1 MARKKKNHVDYFP
14 HDTHQSK
21 AVRTISKTY
30 GNDGYAF
37 YYKLRE
43 LLGRTEN
50 YNYDLS
56 KSIDWLD
63 FIGEMDVEEQ
73 RAQEL
78 IEFLVTIGELDKEL
92 WEQESRLWSNSLIED
107 ISDVYD
113 KRVAEIPHKYSF
125 RDGNTHSRSGNH
137 SLGDGSTQ
145 SEVKETKLKK
155 NKVVGENDNA
165 HTTVDLKPL
174 IEEFPTIKVEEL
186 YTKFILHLQK
196 NGIEYDDVVAMTAAF
211 KLWIIRAIEKGWDLR
226 APESN
231 MGIETG
237 DTLATV
243 YCPYCDA
250 KREVNRG
257 KEAREAFCQCGNQ
270 MFYKNEYLHEKGR
283 SRTISKKKLPEIE
296 QVPF

>member
-73 RAQEL
+73 QAKKL

-113 KRVAEIPHKYSF
+113 KRVAEIPDKYSF

-145 SEVKETKLKK
+145 SRVKEKK
-155 NKVVGENDNA
+155 VNKSKVVGENNNA
-165 HTTVDLKPL
+165 HTTVDLIAFADKYKTIDIPL
-174 IEEFPTIKVEEL
+174 SYQKFNLNQQSKNRKSVNEAADFERWVLRDIE
-186 YTKFILHLQK
+186 
-196 NGIEYDDVVAMTAAF
+196 NG
-211 KLWIIRAIEKGWDLR
+211 WNLR

-257 KEAREAFCQCGNQ
+257 KEAREAFCQCGNT

-283 SRTISKKKLPEIE
+283 IRTISKKKLPEIE

>member
-73 RAQEL
+73 QAKKL

-125 RDGNTHSRSGNH
+125 RGGNTHSRSGNH

-145 SEVKETKLKK
+145 SRVKEKK
-155 NKVVGENDNA
+155 VNKSKVVGENNNA
-165 HTTVDLKPL
+165 HTTVDLIAFADKYKTIDIPL
-174 IEEFPTIKVEEL
+174 SYK
-186 YTKFILHLQK
+186 KFNLNQLSKNRKSVNEAADFERWVLH
-196 NGIEYDDVVAMTAAF
+196 GIEN
-211 KLWIIRAIEKGWDLR
+211 GWNLR

-257 KEAREAFCQCGNQ
+257 KEAREAFCQCGNT

-283 SRTISKKKLPEIE
+283 IRTISKKKLPEIE

>member
-1 MARKKKNHVDYFP
+1 MARKTKQHVDYFP

-43 LLGRTEN
+43 LLGRTDN

-56 KSIDWLD
+56 QRIDWFD
-63 FIGEMDVEEQ
+63 FLGEMDVEEQ
-73 RAQEL
+73 QAQEL

-107 ISDVYD
+107 ISVVYD
-113 KRVAEIPHKYSF
+113 KRVAEIPDKYSF

-155 NKVVGENDNA
+155 NKVVGENNNA
-165 HTTVDLKPL
+165 HTTVDLKAL
-174 IEEFPTIKVEEL
+174 AEAEQYKTIIIPRSYKIFKL
-186 YTKFILHLQK
+186 NQQK
-196 NGIEYDDVVAMTAAF
+196 NGTKYIDVAAETAAF
-211 KLWIIRAIEKGWDLR
+211 EMGLMNDLKYGRNSR
-226 APESN
+226 APELNKKVTLYCRKEHESVE
-231 MGIETG
+231 ILRSKEYKAVFC
-237 DTLATV
+237 DT
-243 YCPYCDA
+243 
-250 KREVNRG
+250 
-257 KEAREAFCQCGNQ
+257 CGSQ
-270 MFYKNEYLHEKGR
+270 MLHKNDYLHEKGR
-283 SRTISKKKLPEIE
+283 SRTIGKEKLPEIE

>member
-1 MARKKKNHVDYFP
+1 MARKQKNYVDYFP

-63 FIGEMDVEEQ
+63 FIGEMDVEEK

-145 SEVKETKLKK
+145 SRVKETKVNK
-155 NKVVGENDNA
+155 NKVVGENNNA
-165 HTTVDLKPL
+165 HTTVDLIAFAEKYKKVDIPL
-174 IEEFPTIKVEEL
+174 SYK
-186 YTKFILHLQK
+186 KFNLNQQSKNRKSDNEAADFEMWVLH
-196 NGIEYDDVVAMTAAF
+196 GIEN
-211 KLWIIRAIEKGWDLR
+211 GWNLR
-226 APESN
+226 APELNKKVTLYCQKEHESVEILRSKEYK
-231 MGIETG
+231 GVFC
-237 DTLATV
+237 DT
-243 YCPYCDA
+243 
-250 KREVNRG
+250 
-257 KEAREAFCQCGNQ
+257 CGSQ
-270 MFYKNEYLHEKGR
+270 MLHKNDYLQEKGW
-283 SRTISKKKLPEIE
+283 SRTIGKEKLPEIE

>member
-1 MARKKKNHVDYFP
+1 MARKQKNYVDYFP

-21 AVRTISKTY
+21 AVRIISKKY

-43 LLGRTEN
+43 LLGRTDN

-56 KSIDWLD
+56 EQIDWFD
-63 FIGEMDVEEQ
+63 FLGEMAIKEEQ
-73 RAQEL
+73 AKEL

-92 WEQESRLWSNSLIED
+92 WEQDKRLWSNSLIED
-107 ISDVYD
+107 ISDVYN
-113 KRVAEIPHKYSF
+113 KRKAKIPHKYSF
-125 RDGNTHSRSGNH
+125 RDGNTDSRSGNP

-145 SEVKETKLKK
+145 SKVKEKK
-155 NKVVGENDNA
+155 VNKSKVVSESA
-165 HTTVDLKPL
+165 PTTVDLKPL

-186 YTKFILHLQK
+186 YIKFELTQQK

-211 KLWIIRAIEKGWDLR
+211 KLWIMRAVENEWDKR

-243 YCPYCDA
+243 YCPNCDA

-257 KEAREAFCQCGNQ
+257 NEAREAFCQCSSQ
-270 MFYKNEYLHEKGR
+270 MLSKNEYLHEK
-283 SRTISKKKLPEIE
+283 KLIANDNVITEDL
-296 QVPF
+296 PF

>member
-1 MARKKKNHVDYFP
+1 MKEGFKMSRKKKNHVDYFP

-21 AVRTISKTY
+21 SVRIISKKY

-73 RAQEL
+73 QAKKL

-113 KRVAEIPHKYSF
+113 KRVAEIPDKYSL

-145 SEVKETKLKK
+145 SRVKESKEEKTKVDESGGTQTGIDLDGLKDKYK
-155 NKVVGENDNA
+155 NVDIEKSYQKFRLHQKSSNRKYADEN
-165 HTTVDLKPL
+165 
-174 IEEFPTIKVEEL
+174 
-186 YTKFILHLQK
+186 
-196 NGIEYDDVVAMTAAF
+196 AAF
-211 KLWIIRAIEKGWDLR
+211 EYWVLNDIE
-226 APESN
+226 N
-231 MGIETG
+231 
-237 DTLATV
+237 
-243 YCPYCDA
+243 
-250 KREVNRG
+250 
-257 KEAREAFCQCGNQ
+257 
-270 MFYKNEYLHEKGR
+270 GR
-283 SRTISKKKLPEIE
+283 HPKKLTDEEWEKKRIARRALIGR
-296 QVPF
+296 

>member
-73 RAQEL
+73 QAKKL

-125 RDGNTHSRSGNH
+125 RGGNTHSRSGNH

-145 SEVKETKLKK
+145 SRVKESKLKESR
-155 NKVVGENDNA
+155 VVSESA
-165 HTTVDLKPL
+165 HTTVDLIAFADKYKTIDIPL
-174 IEEFPTIKVEEL
+174 SYK
-186 YTKFILHLQK
+186 KFNLNQLSKNRKSVNEAADFEMWVLH
-196 NGIEYDDVVAMTAAF
+196 GIEN
-211 KLWIIRAIEKGWDLR
+211 GWNLR

-257 KEAREAFCQCGNQ
+257 KEAREAFCQCGNT

-283 SRTISKKKLPEIE
+283 IRTISKKKLPEIE

>member
-92 WEQESRLWSNSLIED
+92 WNEEKRLWSNSLIED

-145 SEVKETKLKK
+145 SRVKESKV
-155 NKVVGENDNA
+155 NKSRVVENGKA
-165 HTTVDLKPL
+165 HTTLDLNPFL
-174 IEEFPTIKVEEL
+174 IKYPRNDVE
-186 YTKFILHLQK
+186 
-196 NGIEYDDVVAMTAAF
+196 
-211 KLWIIRAIEKGWDLR
+211 
-226 APESN
+226 
-231 MGIETG
+231 
-237 DTLATV
+237 
-243 YCPYCDA
+243 
-250 KREVNRG
+250 
-257 KEAREAFCQCGNQ
+257 
-270 MFYKNEYLHEKGR
+270 
-283 SRTISKKKLPEIE
+283 
-296 QVPF
+296 

>member
-43 LLGRTEN
+43 LLGRTDN

-56 KSIDWLD
+56 EQIDWFD
-63 FIGEMDVEEQ
+63 FLSEMDVEENQ
-73 RAQEL
+73 AKQL

-92 WEQESRLWSNSLIED
+92 WEQDKRLWSNSLIDD

-125 RDGNTHSRSGNH
+125 RDGNTDSRSGNP

-145 SEVKETKLKK
+145 SRVKEKK
-155 NKVVGENDNA
+155 VNKSKVVVGETRET
-165 HTTVDLKPL
+165 HTTIDLKAFADKYKTIDIPL
-174 IEEFPTIKVEEL
+174 SYKKFNLNQQSKGVKSNNVKADFEKWILRDIENEWNLKP
-186 YTKFILHLQK
+186 
-196 NGIEYDDVVAMTAAF
+196 
-211 KLWIIRAIEKGWDLR
+211 
-226 APESN
+226 PEIN
-231 MGIETG
+231 KM
-237 DTLATV
+237 V
-243 YCPYCDA
+243 KRYCPNMHGSV
-250 KREVNRG
+250 EVPTNELHKG
-257 KEAREAFCQCGNQ
+257 VFCEKCKEQ
-270 MFYKNEYLHEKGR
+270 MVHESELVKTN
-283 SRTISKKKLPEIE
+283 SI
-296 QVPF
+296 PF

>member
-73 RAQEL
+73 QAKKL

-125 RDGNTHSRSGNH
+125 RGGNTHSRSGNH

-145 SEVKETKLKK
+145 SRVKESKLKESR
-155 NKVVGENDNA
+155 VVSESA
-165 HTTVDLKPL
+165 HTTVDLKAFAEKYKTVVIPQSYERFNL
-174 IEEFPTIKVEEL
+174 NQQSKNRKSVNEAADFERWVLHDIE
-186 YTKFILHLQK
+186 
-196 NGIEYDDVVAMTAAF
+196 NG
-211 KLWIIRAIEKGWDLR
+211 WNLR

-257 KEAREAFCQCGNQ
+257 KEAREAFCQCGNT

-283 SRTISKKKLPEIE
+283 IRTISKKKLPEIE

>member
-1 MARKKKNHVDYFP
+1 MARKQKNYVDYFP

-21 AVRTISKTY
+21 AVRIISKKY

-43 LLGRTEN
+43 LLGRTDN

-56 KSIDWLD
+56 EQIDWFD
-63 FIGEMDVEEQ
+63 FLGEMAIKEEQ
-73 RAQEL
+73 AKEL

-92 WEQESRLWSNSLIED
+92 WEQDKRLWSNSLIED
-107 ISDVYD
+107 ISDVYN
-113 KRVAEIPHKYSF
+113 KRKAKIPHKYSF
-125 RDGNTHSRSGNH
+125 RDGNTDSRSGNP

-145 SEVKETKLKK
+145 SKVKEKK
-155 NKVVGENDNA
+155 VNKSKVVSESA
-165 HTTVDLKPL
+165 PTTVDLKAFADKYKTIDIPL
-174 IEEFPTIKVEEL
+174 SYKKFNLNQQSKGVKSNNEAAGFEMWVLRDIENEW
-186 YTKFILHLQK
+186 
-196 NGIEYDDVVAMTAAF
+196 N
-211 KLWIIRAIEKGWDLR
+211 LR

-243 YCPYCDA
+243 YCPNCDA

-257 KEAREAFCQCGNQ
+257 NEAREAFCQCGHQ
-270 MFYKNEYLHEKGR
+270 MYYKNEYLHEKELI
-283 SRTISKKKLPEIE
+283 TKDNVIKEDLP
-296 QVPF
+296 F

>member
-1 MARKKKNHVDYFP
+1 MARKQKNYVDYFP

-73 RAQEL
+73 QAQEL

-92 WEQESRLWSNSLIED
+92 WNEEKRLWSNSLIED

-113 KRVAEIPHKYSF
+113 KRVAEIPDKYSF

-145 SEVKETKLKK
+145 SRVKEKK
-155 NKVVGENDNA
+155 VNKSKVVGENDNA
-165 HTTVDLKPL
+165 HATVDLIALAEKYPTVDIQL
-174 IEEFPTIKVEEL
+174 SYDKFTLNQLSKNRKGVNEAADFEMWVLRDIE
-186 YTKFILHLQK
+186 
-196 NGIEYDDVVAMTAAF
+196 NG
-211 KLWIIRAIEKGWDLR
+211 WNLR
-226 APESN
+226 APELNKKVTLYCRKEHESVE
-231 MGIETG
+231 ILRSKEYKAVFCET
-237 DTLATV
+237 
-243 YCPYCDA
+243 
-250 KREVNRG
+250 
-257 KEAREAFCQCGNQ
+257 CGNQ
-270 MFYKNEYLHEKGR
+270 MLHKNDYLQEKGR
-283 SRTISKKKLPEIE
+283 SRTIGKEKLPEIE

>member
-63 FIGEMDVEEQ
+63 FIGEMDVEEK

-113 KRVAEIPHKYSF
+113 KRVAEIPDKYSF

-145 SEVKETKLKK
+145 SRVKEKK
-155 NKVVGENDNA
+155 VNKSKVVGENNNA
-165 HTTVDLKPL
+165 HTTVDLIAFAEKYPTVDIQL
-174 IEEFPTIKVEEL
+174 SYDKFTLNQLSKNRKSVNEAADFEMWVLRDIE
-186 YTKFILHLQK
+186 
-196 NGIEYDDVVAMTAAF
+196 NG
-211 KLWIIRAIEKGWDLR
+211 WNLR
-226 APESN
+226 APELNKKVTLYCSKEHESVE
-231 MGIETG
+231 ILRSKEYKAVFC
-237 DTLATV
+237 DT
-243 YCPYCDA
+243 
-250 KREVNRG
+250 
-257 KEAREAFCQCGNQ
+257 CGNQ
-270 MFYKNEYLHEKGR
+270 MLHKYDYLHGKGR
-283 SRTISKKKLPEIE
+283 SRTIGKEKLPEIE

>member
-1 MARKKKNHVDYFP
+1 MARKQKNYVDYFP

-43 LLGRTEN
+43 LLGRTDN

-56 KSIDWLD
+56 EQIDWFD
-63 FIGEMDVEEQ
+63 FLGEMAIKEEQ
-73 RAQEL
+73 AKEL

-92 WEQESRLWSNSLIED
+92 WEQDKRLWSNSLIED
-107 ISDVYD
+107 ISDVYN
-113 KRVAEIPHKYSF
+113 KRKAKIPHKYSF
-125 RDGNTHSRSGNH
+125 RDGNTDSRSGNP

-145 SEVKETKLKK
+145 SKVKEKK
-155 NKVVGENDNA
+155 VNKSKVVSESA
-165 HTTVDLKPL
+165 PTTVDLKAFADKYKTIDIPL
-174 IEEFPTIKVEEL
+174 SYKKFNLNQQSKGVKSNNEAAGFEMWVLRDIENEW
-186 YTKFILHLQK
+186 
-196 NGIEYDDVVAMTAAF
+196 N
-211 KLWIIRAIEKGWDLR
+211 LR

-243 YCPYCDA
+243 YCPNCDA

-257 KEAREAFCQCGNQ
+257 NEAREAFCQCGHQ
-270 MFYKNEYLHEKGR
+270 MYYKNEYLHEKELI
-283 SRTISKKKLPEIE
+283 TKDNVIKEDLP
-296 QVPF
+296 F

>member
-92 WEQESRLWSNSLIED
+92 WEEEKRLWSNSLIED

-113 KRVAEIPHKYSF
+113 KRVAGIPDKYSF
-125 RDGNTHSRSGNH
+125 RDGNADSRSGNP

-145 SEVKETKLKK
+145 SRVKEKK
-155 NKVVGENDNA
+155 VNKSRVVSESA
-165 HTTVDLKPL
+165 HTTVDLKAFAEKYKQVDISL
-174 IEEFPTIKVEEL
+174 SHKKFNLNQQSKGVKSNNEAADFEIWVLNDIK
-186 YTKFILHLQK
+186 YGK
-196 NGIEYDDVVAMTAAF
+196 N
-211 KLWIIRAIEKGWDLR
+211 LR
-226 APESN
+226 AVKKDEAVTRHCPN
-231 MGIETG
+231 MHGS
-237 DTLATV
+237 
-243 YCPYCDA
+243 
-250 KREVNRG
+250 VNVLT
-257 KEAREAFCQCGNQ
+257 KELHKGVFCKKCKEQ
-270 MFYKNEYLHEKGR
+270 MVHKSELVKTN
-283 SRTISKKKLPEIE
+283 SI
-296 QVPF
+296 PF

>member
-73 RAQEL
+73 QAKKL

-113 KRVAEIPHKYSF
+113 KRVAEIPHKYSL
-125 RDGNTHSRSGNH
+125 RDGNTHSRSGNP

-145 SEVKETKLKK
+145 SRVKESKEEKTKVDESGGTQTGIDLDGLKDKYK
-155 NKVVGENDNA
+155 NVDIEKSYQKFRLHQKSSNRKYADEN
-165 HTTVDLKPL
+165 
-174 IEEFPTIKVEEL
+174 
-186 YTKFILHLQK
+186 
-196 NGIEYDDVVAMTAAF
+196 AAF
-211 KLWIIRAIEKGWDLR
+211 EYWVLNDIE
-226 APESN
+226 N
-231 MGIETG
+231 
-237 DTLATV
+237 
-243 YCPYCDA
+243 
-250 KREVNRG
+250 
-257 KEAREAFCQCGNQ
+257 
-270 MFYKNEYLHEKGR
+270 GR
-283 SRTISKKKLPEIE
+283 HPKKLTDEEWEKKRIARRALIGR
-296 QVPF
+296 

>member
-73 RAQEL
+73 QAKKL

-145 SEVKETKLKK
+145 SRVKESKLKESR
-155 NKVVGENDNA
+155 VVSESA
-165 HTTVDLKPL
+165 HTTVDLIAFADKYKTIDIPL
-174 IEEFPTIKVEEL
+174 SYK
-186 YTKFILHLQK
+186 KFNLNQLSKNRKSVNEAADFEMWVLH
-196 NGIEYDDVVAMTAAF
+196 GIEN
-211 KLWIIRAIEKGWDLR
+211 GWNLR

-257 KEAREAFCQCGNQ
+257 KEAREAFCQCGNT

-283 SRTISKKKLPEIE
+283 IRTISKKKLPEIE

>member
-56 KSIDWLD
+56 KSIDWFD
-63 FIGEMDVEEQ
+63 FLGEMDVEEQ

-92 WEQESRLWSNSLIED
+92 WNEEKRLWSNSLIED

-113 KRVAEIPHKYSF
+113 KRVAEIPDKYSF

-155 NKVVGENDNA
+155 NKVVGENNNA

-186 YTKFILHLQK
+186 YTKFILDLQK

-237 DTLATV
+237 DTLVTV

-257 KEAREAFCQCGNQ
+257 KEDREAFCQCGNQ

-283 SRTISKKKLPEIE
+283 SRTIGKEKLPEIE

>member
-145 SEVKETKLKK
+145 SRVKETKVNK
-155 NKVVGENDNA
+155 NKVVGENNNA
-165 HTTVDLKPL
+165 HTTVDLIAFADKYKTIDIPL
-174 IEEFPTIKVEEL
+174 SYQKFNLNQQSKGVKSNNEAADFEMWVLRDIE
-186 YTKFILHLQK
+186 
-196 NGIEYDDVVAMTAAF
+196 NG
-211 KLWIIRAIEKGWDLR
+211 WNLR
-226 APESN
+226 APELNKKVTLYCRKEHESVE
-231 MGIETG
+231 ILRSKEYKAVFC
-237 DTLATV
+237 DT
-243 YCPYCDA
+243 
-250 KREVNRG
+250 
-257 KEAREAFCQCGNQ
+257 CGNQ
-270 MFYKNEYLHEKGR
+270 MLHKYDYLHGKGR

>member
-78 IEFLVTIGELDKEL
+78 IEFLLTIGELDKEL

-113 KRVAEIPHKYSF
+113 KRVAEIPDKYSF

-145 SEVKETKLKK
+145 SRVKEKK
-155 NKVVGENDNA
+155 VNKSKVVGENNNA
-165 HTTVDLKPL
+165 HTTVDLIAFADKYKTIDIPL
-174 IEEFPTIKVEEL
+174 SYK
-186 YTKFILHLQK
+186 KFNLNQLSKNRKSVNEAADFEMWVLH
-196 NGIEYDDVVAMTAAF
+196 GIEN
-211 KLWIIRAIEKGWDLR
+211 GWNLR
-226 APESN
+226 APELNKKVTLYCRKEHESVE
-231 MGIETG
+231 ILRSKEYKAVFC
-237 DTLATV
+237 DT
-243 YCPYCDA
+243 
-250 KREVNRG
+250 
-257 KEAREAFCQCGNQ
+257 CGSQ
-270 MFYKNEYLHEKGR
+270 MLHKNDYLQEKGR
-283 SRTISKKKLPEIE
+283 SRTIGKEKLPEIE

>member
-1 MARKKKNHVDYFP
+1 MARKQKNYVDYFP

-43 LLGRTEN
+43 LLGRTDN

-56 KSIDWLD
+56 EQIDWFD
-63 FIGEMDVEEQ
+63 FLGEMAIKEEQ
-73 RAQEL
+73 AKEL

-92 WEQESRLWSNSLIED
+92 WEQDKRLWSNSLIED
-107 ISDVYD
+107 ISDVYN
-113 KRVAEIPHKYSF
+113 KRKAKIPHKYSF
-125 RDGNTHSRSGNH
+125 RDGNTDSRSGNP

-145 SEVKETKLKK
+145 SKVKEKK
-155 NKVVGENDNA
+155 VNKSKVVSESA
-165 HTTVDLKPL
+165 PTTVDLKPL

-186 YTKFILHLQK
+186 YIKFKLTQQK
-196 NGIEYDDVVAMTAAF
+196 NGKEYDDVVAMTAAF
-211 KLWIIRAIEKGWDLR
+211 KLWIMRAVENEWDKR

-257 KEAREAFCQCGNQ
+257 NEAREAFCECGNQ
-270 MFYKNEYLHEKGR
+270 MVYKNEYLHEKGR
-283 SRTISKKKLPEIE
+283 IGNDNTIKEDLP
-296 QVPF
+296 F

>member
-107 ISDVYD
+107 ISVVYD
-113 KRVAEIPHKYSF
+113 KRVAEIPDKYSF

-145 SEVKETKLKK
+145 SRVKEKK
-155 NKVVGENDNA
+155 VNKSKVVGENNNA
-165 HTTVDLKPL
+165 HTTVDLKAL
-174 IEEFPTIKVEEL
+174 AEAEQYKTIIIPRSYKIFKL
-186 YTKFILHLQK
+186 NQQK
-196 NGIEYDDVVAMTAAF
+196 NGTKYIDVAAETAAF
-211 KLWIIRAIEKGWDLR
+211 EMWLMNDLKYGRNSR
-226 APESN
+226 APELNKKVTLYCLKGHESVEILRSKEHK
-231 MGIETG
+231 GVFCET
-237 DTLATV
+237 
-243 YCPYCDA
+243 CD
-250 KREVNRG
+250 E
-257 KEAREAFCQCGNQ
+257 Q
-270 MFYKNEYLHEKGR
+270 MLHKGELGYLQE
-283 SRTISKKKLPEIE
+283 LPI
-296 QVPF
+296 